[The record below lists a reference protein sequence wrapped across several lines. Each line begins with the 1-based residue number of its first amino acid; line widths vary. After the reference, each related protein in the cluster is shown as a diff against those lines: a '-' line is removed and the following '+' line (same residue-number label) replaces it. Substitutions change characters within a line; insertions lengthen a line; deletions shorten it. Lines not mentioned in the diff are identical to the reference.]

1 MGSQESC
8 DVIVKDPTVS
18 APCGYPPGLEIWDAC
33 PTGGK
38 GVDPVTMVVPEAVN
52 DSNGDKEPAPLRN
65 NKTLRYTFGQTVA
78 VLSRMLASLLA
89 AVLIFL
95 KARDVH

>member
-1 MGSQESC
+1 
-8 DVIVKDPTVS
+8 
-18 APCGYPPGLEIWDAC
+18 
-33 PTGGK
+33 
-38 GVDPVTMVVPEAVN
+38 MVVPEAVN

-65 NKTLRYTFGQTVA
+65 SKTMRYTFGQTVA
-78 VLSRMLASLLA
+78 VLSGMLASLLA

>member
-1 MGSQESC
+1 M
-8 DVIVKDPTVS
+8 
-18 APCGYPPGLEIWDAC
+18 WDAC

-38 GVDPVTMVVPEAVN
+38 GVDAATMVVPEAVN

-65 NKTLRYTFGQTVA
+65 DKSLRYTFAQTIA
-78 VLSRMLASLLA
+78 VLSGMLAALLA
-89 AVLIFL
+89 AVLMFL

>member
-1 MGSQESC
+1 MITE
-8 DVIVKDPTVS
+8 
-18 APCGYPPGLEIWDAC
+18 AYAHPCGYPPGLELWDAC
-33 PTGGK
+33 PAGGK
-38 GVDPVTMVVPEAVN
+38 GVDAATVVVPEAVN

-65 NKTLRYTFGQTVA
+65 SKTMRYTFGQTVA
-78 VLSRMLASLLA
+78 VLSGMLASLLA